1 MCWVLS
7 FSHSGAVGLALFSSH
22 PLSSPLLQF
31 CQEDVGNSV
40 LFINTIGSDYDGA
53 TIPDLVHQLSIYDS
67 LVCILIWGF
76 CLGFFPMVYLQTW
89 LADRKFAT

>member
-53 TIPDLVHQLSIYDS
+53 TIPDLVALYISSQSVINAMIVWS
-67 LVCILIWGF
+67 
-76 CLGFFPMVYLQTW
+76 VY
-89 LADRKFAT
+89 